1 MTMASSSNITAFLL
15 TGVLFLMATSL
26 AAETYRWKD
35 KDGKTHYGA
44 AVPAEYADQP
54 YDILNDAG
62 MVIDRVEDTSVPM
75 EVRAEEKQKSKE
87 RAPLISQEERDRQY
101 DRLLIIQYRSEGEI
115 RQALEFELA
124 QLDYDN
130 TIIEQSRTSTTKA
143 IREQIQEAAD
153 QQRANLPISKE
164 QQKAIDLLYA
174 RLESDNEKRLAME
187 EREAQITARFQKHID
202 RYRFL
207 TSKDQ
212 PESGQ

>member
-44 AVPAEYADQP
+44 AVPAEYADLP